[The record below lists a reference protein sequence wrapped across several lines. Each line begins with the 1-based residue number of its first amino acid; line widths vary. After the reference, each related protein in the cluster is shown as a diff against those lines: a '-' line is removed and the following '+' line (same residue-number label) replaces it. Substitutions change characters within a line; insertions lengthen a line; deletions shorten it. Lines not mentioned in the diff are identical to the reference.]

1 MDKIYEGVEMEIK
14 KVQGAFPEEF
24 EKLRGGTFINL
35 YPTKV
40 VPEEENDN
48 YEYYQYF
55 TLSDNVNK
63 EKLRMEVQLAKDF
76 LDKTDHKFFSR
87 YKPKEGEDLDALEIE
102 RDYKREFIRLNEG
115 A

>member
-1 MDKIYEGVEMEIK
+1 MEIR

-40 VPEEENDN
+40 VSKEENDN

-55 TLSDNVNK
+55 TTREDVEKVKVEMLCQIYK
-63 EKLRMEVQLAKDF
+63 EY
-76 LDKTDHKFFSR
+76 LDKTDHKFFNG
-87 YKPKEGEDLDALEIE
+87 YKPKEGEDLVAIE
-102 RDYKREFIRLNEG
+102 ATRDEYREFIRANEVE
-115 A
+115 